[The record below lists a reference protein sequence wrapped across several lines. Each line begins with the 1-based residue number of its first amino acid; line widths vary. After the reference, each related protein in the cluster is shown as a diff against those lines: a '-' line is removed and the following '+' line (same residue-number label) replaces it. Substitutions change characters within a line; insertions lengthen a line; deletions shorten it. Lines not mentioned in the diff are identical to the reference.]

1 MPTPRGQWNIIVN
14 PQQDLKRK
22 KTKKLIDMVLN

>member
-22 KTKKLIDMVLN
+22 KKQKLIDMVLN